1 MNLVKMQLAC
11 LSVLVFI
18 AANYFFE
25 NHQHKISFKGKLSF
39 AELKRL
45 RNHMTNFQ
53 QILRLGFLYIIFD
66 ILSVLTVNNPELI
79 HSPVNY
85 IVHWIFLSSLDMIL
99 YSLFIYIMKIT
110 GFYPANKTKK
120 FFIWLP
126 LVIGIIF
133 VAIMTPNLKFITG
146 NTTNYSMGGAA
157 YTAFIL
163 AGLCIFS
170 SIIIFARRF
179 CYINAHKRILIIIFL
194 FILLLTTT
202 IQAIFPESLISSLGM
217 TLTILAIYLNEDNP
231 AMKKLSKFHKEMTNG
246 FANVV
251 ENRDENTGGHIRRV
265 TAYVSLLVDELRLR
279 ENYRNIMTSDWID
292 NIEKAAPMHDVGKI
306 SIPDSILQKP
316 GKLTDEEYEIMKT
329 HTTKGAE
336 LIKKSFKNLDNE
348 DYTKMIL
355 DVALYHHEKWNGKGY
370 PKGLSGYS
378 IPLSAR
384 IMAVADVFDAISQK
398 RCYRDAMPFNKCF
411 EIISN
416 GRGTDFDPE
425 ITDVFISL
433 RPIIEQICT
442 DFREE

>member
-11 LSVLVFI
+11 LSVLI
-18 AANYFFE
+18 LITYNYFFE
-25 NHQHKISFKGKLSF
+25 SYHYKINLCTRRSLFELNH
-39 AELKRL
+39 L
-45 RNHMTNFQ
+45 RMHMTNFQ

-66 ILSVLTVNNPELI
+66 IISVFTVNDPELV
-79 HSPVNY
+79 HTLLNY
-85 IVHWIFLSSLDMIL
+85 IVHVFFLCSLDMTL
-99 YSLFIYIMKIT
+99 YSIFIYIMKIT
-110 GFYPANKTKK
+110 GFYPQSKGKK
-120 FFIWLP
+120 ILICLP
-126 LVIGIIF
+126 LIIGIII
-133 VAIMTPNLKFITG
+133 VALMTPNLEFRNGVI
-146 NTTNYSMGGAA
+146 TNYSMGGAV

-163 AGLCIFS
+163 AGLCILS
-170 SIIIFARRF
+170 SIVIFINRF
-179 CYINAHKRILIIIFL
+179 SYINVHKRNLIIVFL
-194 FILLLTTT
+194 FLVLIVTV
-202 IQAIFPESLISSLGM
+202 IQAIFPESLVSSLGI
-217 TLTILAIYLNEDNP
+217 TLSILSIYLSEDNP
-231 AMKKLSKFHKEMTNG
+231 AMKKLAQFHKEMTNG

-265 TAYVSLLVDELRLR
+265 TAYVSLLVNELKLKDK
-279 ENYRNIMTSDWID
+279 YRSIMTSDWID

-336 LIKKSFKNLDNE
+336 LITKSFKNIDNE
-348 DYTKMIL
+348 DYTNMIY

-370 PKGLSGYS
+370 PKGLSENS

-398 RCYRDAMPFNKCF
+398 RCYRDAMPFDKCF
-411 EIISN
+411 EIISS
-416 GRGTDFDPE
+416 GRGTDFDPD
-425 ITDVFISL
+425 ITDVFVSL

>member
-11 LSVLVFI
+11 LSVLIFI
-18 AANYFFE
+18 SVNYFLE
-25 NHQHKISFKGKLSF
+25 SHHHKINLKGKISF
-39 AELKRL
+39 AELNRF
-45 RNHMTNFQ
+45 RTPRTNFQ

-66 ILSVLTVNNPELI
+66 ILSVFTVNNPDLI
-79 HSPVNY
+79 NSPINY
-85 IVHWIFLSSLDMIL
+85 IVHGIFLSTLDLTL

-110 GFYPANKTKK
+110 GFYPSSRTKK
-120 FFIWLP
+120 FFVWLP
-126 LVIGIIF
+126 LIIGILI
-133 VAIMTPNLKFITG
+133 VALMTPNLKFIAG
-146 NTTNYSMGGAA
+146 YTTNYSMGGAA

-163 AGLCIFS
+163 AGLCILS
-170 SIIIFARRF
+170 SIVIFARRF
-179 CYINAHKRILIIIFL
+179 CYINVHKRNLIIIFL
-194 FILLLTTT
+194 FTILLATT
-202 IQAIFPESLISSLGM
+202 IQAIYPESLVSSLGL
-217 TLTILAIYLNEDNP
+217 TLSILAIYLNEDNP
-231 AMKKLSKFHKEMTNG
+231 AMKKLSQFHKEMTNG

-265 TAYVSLLVDELRLR
+265 TAYVTLLVDELRFR
-279 ENYRNIMTSDWID
+279 EKYSNIMTSDWID

-316 GKLTDEEYEIMKT
+316 GKLSDEEYEIMKT

-336 LIKKSFKNLDNE
+336 LINKSFRNIDNE
-348 DYTKMIL
+348 DYTSMIH

-370 PKGLSGYS
+370 PMGLSGTS

-398 RCYRDAMPFNKCF
+398 RCYRDAMPFDKCF
-411 EIISN
+411 EIISD

>member
-1 MNLVKMQLAC
+1 
-11 LSVLVFI
+11 
-18 AANYFFE
+18 
-25 NHQHKISFKGKLSF
+25 
-39 AELKRL
+39 
-45 RNHMTNFQ
+45 
-53 QILRLGFLYIIFD
+53 
-66 ILSVLTVNNPELI
+66 
-79 HSPVNY
+79 
-85 IVHWIFLSSLDMIL
+85 
-99 YSLFIYIMKIT
+99 
-110 GFYPANKTKK
+110 
-120 FFIWLP
+120 
-126 LVIGIIF
+126 
-133 VAIMTPNLKFITG
+133 
-146 NTTNYSMGGAA
+146 
-157 YTAFIL
+157 
-163 AGLCIFS
+163 
-170 SIIIFARRF
+170 
-179 CYINAHKRILIIIFL
+179 
-194 FILLLTTT
+194 
-202 IQAIFPESLISSLGM
+202 
-217 TLTILAIYLNEDNP
+217 
-231 AMKKLSKFHKEMTNG
+231 
-246 FANVV
+246 
-251 ENRDENTGGHIRRV
+251 
-265 TAYVSLLVDELRLR
+265 
-279 ENYRNIMTSDWID
+279 
-292 NIEKAAPMHDVGKI
+292 MHDVGKI

-411 EIISN
+411 EIISS

>member
-18 AANYFFE
+18 AANYFLE
-25 NHQHKISFKGKLSF
+25 NHHHKIIFKGKLSF
-39 AELKRL
+39 AELRRL

-110 GFYPANKTKK
+110 GFYPDNKTKK

-126 LVIGIIF
+126 LVMGIIF

-163 AGLCIFS
+163 AGLCILS

-231 AMKKLSKFHKEMTNG
+231 AMKKLSKFHKEMTT
-246 FANVV
+246 
-251 ENRDENTGGHIRRV
+251 DLQM
-265 TAYVSLLVDELRLR
+265 LLKTE
-279 ENYRNIMTSDWID
+279 
-292 NIEKAAPMHDVGKI
+292 
-306 SIPDSILQKP
+306 
-316 GKLTDEEYEIMKT
+316 MKT
-329 HTTKGAE
+329 
-336 LIKKSFKNLDNE
+336 
-348 DYTKMIL
+348 
-355 DVALYHHEKWNGKGY
+355 
-370 PKGLSGYS
+370 P
-378 IPLSAR
+378 
-384 IMAVADVFDAISQK
+384 ADTSEESQPMFH
-398 RCYRDAMPFNKCF
+398 CWLMN
-411 EIISN
+411 
-416 GRGTDFDPE
+416 
-425 ITDVFISL
+425 
-433 RPIIEQICT
+433 
-442 DFREE
+442 

>member
-1 MNLVKMQLAC
+1 
-11 LSVLVFI
+11 
-18 AANYFFE
+18 
-25 NHQHKISFKGKLSF
+25 
-39 AELKRL
+39 
-45 RNHMTNFQ
+45 
-53 QILRLGFLYIIFD
+53 
-66 ILSVLTVNNPELI
+66 
-79 HSPVNY
+79 
-85 IVHWIFLSSLDMIL
+85 
-99 YSLFIYIMKIT
+99 
-110 GFYPANKTKK
+110 
-120 FFIWLP
+120 
-126 LVIGIIF
+126 
-133 VAIMTPNLKFITG
+133 
-146 NTTNYSMGGAA
+146 
-157 YTAFIL
+157 
-163 AGLCIFS
+163 
-170 SIIIFARRF
+170 
-179 CYINAHKRILIIIFL
+179 
-194 FILLLTTT
+194 
-202 IQAIFPESLISSLGM
+202 M
-217 TLTILAIYLNEDNP
+217 TLSILVIYLNEDNP

-411 EIISN
+411 EIISS